1 MFLFLSKLLPL
12 FVYPLGLTCLL
23 LVVAL
28 VCFWQRPRVAATA
41 IFLALLVL
49 VMGSNHL
56 VARALVRSLE
66 SRVPVVELPQAAA
79 IVVLGGGTKPALPP
93 RPWVDLSEEGDRALY
108 GARLYRQGK
117 APLLI
122 LSGGRISWSG
132 DAVWK
137 SHPESQDMAEIVQAM
152 GVPKQAI
159 LQDPDSLNTHENAVN
174 VQRIIKTKGVQ
185 GQVLLVTSAFHM
197 PRSLLIFKHQGID
210 AVAAPTDFL
219 ITNRDREQN
228 FQDYL
233 LALLPD
239 ADQLQRSTKAL
250 KEYVGL
256 VIYRLRGWL

>member
-1 MFLFLSKLLPL
+1 
-12 FVYPLGLTCLL
+12 
-23 LVVAL
+23 
-28 VCFWQRPRVAATA
+28 
-41 IFLALLVL
+41 
-49 VMGSNHL
+49 MGSNHL

-152 GVPKQAI
+152 GVPQQAI

-174 VQRIIKTKGVQ
+174 VQRIIKAKGVQ

-210 AVAAPTDFL
+210 AVPAPTDFL

-233 LALLPD
+233 LAVLPD